1 MTLLH
6 SLVTGK
12 GVRVGLCVPNFG
24 SNLSKESVVSAAVEA
39 DRLGYDSIWVTDHIA
54 IGASH
59 PYPYGRTYEAITT
72 LSYLAGK
79 TESIK
84 LGTSVI
90 VAPLRNAV
98 LVAKQLATLDVLTEG
113 RLVVGFGAGWEP
125 TEFMAMGSDFRV
137 RGRLLDE
144 QLKLIKALWSGKA
157 PDFVGEF
164 HKVVGVLFSPAP
176 YTPGGPPV
184 WVGGNSERA
193 VRRALELADGWHFTG
208 LPADLFVDRMNLVR
222 AHAREGFV
230 VSGRMNVRLGPMF
243 RSEELRAGSGERRYV
258 IGGTASSVAD
268 ELSKF
273 IRIGLRY
280 PVVYLGDLKPDDLLA
295 KMSEFIRDVVPSIS

>member
-1 MTLLH
+1 M
-6 SLVTGK
+6 
-12 GVRVGLCVPNFG
+12 RVGLCIPNFG
-24 SNLSKESVVSAAVEA
+24 KNLSREGVLSSALEA
-39 DRLGYDSIWVTDHIA
+39 ERLGYDSIWVTDHVA

-59 PYPYGRTYEAITT
+59 PYPYGRTYEALTT

-90 VAPLRNAV
+90 VTPLRNAV
-98 LVAKQLATLDVLTEG
+98 LVAKQIATLDVLTEG
-113 RLVVGFGAGWEP
+113 RLIVGIGAGWEP
-125 TEFMAMGSDFRV
+125 TEFRAMGADFRS

-176 YTPGGPPV
+176 HTSNGPPV

-208 LPADLFVDRMNLVR
+208 IPADELTERMTLVR
-222 AHAREGFV
+222 SRARDGFV
-230 VSGRMNVRLGPMF
+230 VSGRITVRLGPQF
-243 RSEELRAGSGERRYV
+243 KSEEVRAGSGERRYV
-258 IGGTASSVAD
+258 LGGKASSVAD
-268 ELSKF
+268 ELSRL
-273 IRIGLRY
+273 IRLGLQY
-280 PVVYLGDLKPDDLLA
+280 PVVYLGDLEQDELLV
-295 KMSEFIRDVVPSIS
+295 KMREFINEVVLSIS